1 MVKLW
6 AGAFLAGVSAL
17 AWNVL
22 PAAAQ
27 DRPLQVVATTG
38 MIADAMTRIGGEA
51 VEVTALMG
59 AGVDPHSYRQT
70 RADILAMGQADLVVW
85 HGLYLEA
92 QLEDFMA
99 DLASHRP
106 VVALADSLPVE
117 SLRGSED
124 YEGRYDPHVWM
135 DPALWQGVVT
145 AARDALIA
153 VDPEGAE
160 GYGAR
165 AEAYAAEIAALDA
178 YAEEVLASVPD
189 HARVLVTAHDA
200 FGYFG
205 AAYEFEVLGVQ
216 GLSTESEAGLARI
229 EDLVTRL
236 VTDEIGAVF
245 VESSVS
251 DRNLRALIEGADAR
265 GHDVAIG
272 GQLYSDAMGNPGT
285 YEGSYIGMIDHNV
298 TQIAR
303 ALGGEAP
310 ETGMQGLLGEVK

>member
-22 PAAAQ
+22 PAVAQ

-135 DPALWQGVVT
+135 DPTLWQGVVT